1 MFSNIWH
8 NVFFDPIYNALVY
21 LITVVPGGDVGL
33 AIVALTILVKLILIP
48 LSLKAAYT
56 QHSMRRIE
64 PELTKLK
71 EKYKK
76 NREKLARATMALY
89 KESKINPFAS
99 ILLIFIQLPII
110 IALYLS
116 VFRGGGVPFPD
127 INTDI
132 LYSFIIAPEALNMM
146 FLGIVDIGGRSLVLA
161 LLAGGTQFI
170 HGLLSLPKPKPKKS
184 GSGPNLK
191 EDLARSMNINMRYM
205 MPILIFFVA
214 FTISASIALYF
225 FVSNIMSIAQ
235 EFIVRSKIPDRHNT
249 QNNNTETSK
258 TGNKE
263 GKKKD
268 EEKSKEKSEEENKN

>member
-1 MFSNIWH
+1 MLSNIWH

-33 AIVALTILVKLILIP
+33 AIVALTILVKFILIP

-56 QHSMRRIE
+56 QHAMRRIE

-89 KESKINPFAS
+89 KEAKINPFAS

-132 LYSFIIAPEALNMM
+132 LYSFIIAPDALNMM

-161 LLAGGTQFI
+161 FLAGGTQFI
-170 HGLLSLPKPKPKKS
+170 HGLLSLPKPKPKS

-191 EDLARSMNINMRYM
+191 EDLMRSMNINMRYM

-214 FTISASIALYF
+214 YTISASIALYF

-249 QNNNTETSK
+249 QNNDTNIQGEAK
-258 TGNKE
+258 KENKKE
-263 GKKKD
+263 V
-268 EEKSKEKSEEENKN
+268 KEKVEEETKN